1 MSSLP
6 ISCYTPEQYLEM
18 ERQADYKSEY
28 LSGEIF
34 AMAGASESHNLIVTN
49 MVRELSTRLKGR
61 PCKTYP
67 SDMKAEVGPAGLFT
81 YPDVT
86 VVCGEVQFHDQHRD
100 MVQNPTVIVEV
111 LSPSTE
117 AYDRGAKFAQYR
129 RRASLTDYLIVS
141 ANEYRVEHYV
151 RQSDHQ
157 WLLSEVTSAEQ
168 AVVIA
173 SLDCELPMSEIYDR
187 VAFDAPTPL
196 RQVNEDANTN

>member
-6 ISCYTPEQYLEM
+6 MPRYTPEQYLEM
-18 ERQADYKSEY
+18 ERQAEYKSEY

-34 AMAGASESHNLIVTN
+34 AMAGASESYNLIVTN
-49 MVRELSTRLKGR
+49 MVRELSTHLKGR

-67 SDMKAEVGPAGLFT
+67 SDMKVEVGPAGLFT
-81 YPDVT
+81 YPDIT

-129 RRASLTDYLIVS
+129 RRDSLTDYLMVS
-141 ANEYRVEHYV
+141 PNEYRVEHYV
-151 RQSDHQ
+151 RQPDHQ
-157 WLLSEVTSAEQ
+157 WLLSEVTREEQ

-173 SLDCELPMSEIYDR
+173 SLGCELPLSEVYDR
-187 VAFDAPTPL
+187 VEFNAPTPL
-196 RQVNEDANTN
+196 RQVSENADTD